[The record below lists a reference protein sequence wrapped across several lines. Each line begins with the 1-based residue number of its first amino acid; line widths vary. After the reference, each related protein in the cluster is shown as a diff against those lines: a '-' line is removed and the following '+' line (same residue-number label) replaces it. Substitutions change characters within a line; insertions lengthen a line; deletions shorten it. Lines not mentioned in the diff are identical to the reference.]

1 LTEADA
7 AGWHVLYRG
16 TGRRREVKAAIVV
29 ELEGERKTWLY
40 AAADAAGVT
49 PHEII
54 TRLIDA
60 ARAAAVC

>member
-1 LTEADA
+1 
-7 AGWHVLYRG
+7 
-16 TGRRREVKAAIVV
+16 VV